1 MAPKPRK
8 KTTVSAAPTPVE
20 VDVRICFGIKW
31 FATEEEAMA
40 QHKIERKMGSTF
52 NGGWFH
58 GMPCGRD
65 ASWDKEV
72 DGRKLYACTF

>member
-1 MAPKPRK
+1 
-8 KTTVSAAPTPVE
+8 
-20 VDVRICFGIKW
+20 
-31 FATEEEAMA
+31 MA